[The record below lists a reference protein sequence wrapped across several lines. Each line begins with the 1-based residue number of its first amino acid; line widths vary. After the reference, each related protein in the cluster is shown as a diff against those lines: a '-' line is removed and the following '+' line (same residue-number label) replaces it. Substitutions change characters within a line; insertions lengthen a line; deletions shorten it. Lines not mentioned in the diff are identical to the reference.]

1 MLNSQVKSFLTVA
14 DCGSFSGAADKLFLS
29 KVSVMN
35 QINALES
42 QIGVRLFERTHH
54 GVFLTEAGKSFYQYA
69 KKLSRL
75 SENAIREA
83 RKIGGA
89 QSRTIR
95 VGTSMMRPCNALVDL
110 WERGVDA
117 SSDYQ
122 FSIVAFNDDVD
133 GLSAMLSSLG
143 DRIDCFVTPCGSTKL
158 LMNYNFLPFGSCKCA
173 AAMSKKH
180 PLAKK
185 KILSWQDFDGE
196 TLLLMRRG
204 ESYVLDELRD
214 DIYREHPDIHIV
226 AFDGYYDMSTFNLCE
241 QRGYLMETLDIWEA
255 LHPSLATVP
264 VNWKYEIPY
273 GILYTK
279 EPSDAVREFISA
291 VAARVRQT

>member
-1 MLNSQVKSFLTVA
+1 MLNLLVKSFLTVA
-14 DCGSFSGAADKLFLS
+14 DCGSFSGAAGQLLVS

-54 GVFLTEAGKSFYQYA
+54 GVFLTEAGKSFYQNA
-69 KKLSRL
+69 KKLAFL

-89 QSRTIR
+89 QSHTIR
-95 VGTSMMRPCNALVDL
+95 IGTSMMRPCNALVEL
-110 WERGVDA
+110 WERGGTP
-117 SSDYQ
+117 SDYQ

-143 DRIDCFVTPCGSTKL
+143 DKIDCFVTPCGSTKL
-158 LMNYNFLPFGSCKCA
+158 LMNYSFLPIGSCKCA

-185 KILSWQDFDGE
+185 KALSWQDFNGE

-214 DIYREHPDIHIV
+214 DIYREHPDVHIV
-226 AFDGYYDMSTFNLCE
+226 DFEGYYDMSTFNLCE
-241 QRGYLMETLDIWEA
+241 QRGYLMETLDIWET
-255 LHPSLATVP
+255 LHPSLATLP
-264 VNWKYEIPY
+264 VDWKYEIPY
-273 GILYTK
+273 GILYAK
-279 EPSDAVREFISA
+279 EPSEAVREFISA
-291 VAARVRQT
+291 VSGKLKPV